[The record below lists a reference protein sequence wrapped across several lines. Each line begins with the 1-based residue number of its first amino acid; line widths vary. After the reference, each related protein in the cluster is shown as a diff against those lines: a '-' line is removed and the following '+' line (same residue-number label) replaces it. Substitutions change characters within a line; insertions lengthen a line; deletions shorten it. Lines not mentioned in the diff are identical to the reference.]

1 MTLVLHAMS
10 SAGSMS
16 LLDPGWWLG
25 SLGAIGIFAVL
36 FAETGLFVGF
46 FLPGD
51 SLLFTAGAL
60 CAATPARLSAPWVL
74 LAAFA
79 GSVCGAQV
87 GYLIGRRVGLALHR
101 SARIPH
107 LSRAASRGGRMLSR
121 FGVGKTLILA
131 RFIPVVRSVI
141 NPLAGTVDVPVRE
154 FAIWQVTGA
163 AIWTVTMT
171 AVGYLAARLIPGVT
185 RFVMPALAVVT
196 AASVTLAIVQAVRA
210 RRAGRG
216 RPDTIEL
223 EELDE
228 MPSPSLTS
236 GSSGAPR
243 ARDS

>member
-1 MTLVLHAMS
+1 MS
-10 SAGSMS
+10 T
-16 LLDPGWWLG
+16 P
-25 SLGAIGIFAVL
+25 F
-36 FAETGLFVGF
+36 TPP
-46 FLPGD
+46 LPGD
-51 SLLFTAGAL
+51 PRASSQPQADPNPALTIDPTKGEAIVIEAPPPSL
-60 CAATPARLSAPWVL
+60 APGTGVP
-74 LAAFA
+74 
-79 GSVCGAQV
+79 
-87 GYLIGRRVGLALHR
+87 
-101 SARIPH
+101 ARIPH
-107 LSRAASRGGRMLSR
+107 LGRAASRGGLMLSR

-216 RPDTIEL
+216 RPDTIEV

-236 GSSGAPR
+236 GSSGAPGDR
-243 ARDS
+243 KSTRLNSSHPSISRMPSSA